1 MFSAALVLIVAQAAP
16 PPPAPAPPRWG
27 ASILSEVTRERF
39 TYHIE
44 NPSSYDT
51 PELVPHFFEQTY
63 DANNLWIGARVTH
76 PLGRERGELEFA
88 LTPQRTRRADDFDTF
103 FQPDGNIVVTGTTGG
118 ASVRSWRVSERFPFA
133 RWRAVA
139 VDFEYSYRRHR
150 ARYHDG
156 DGITTTTL
164 PPSVTHRLVT
174 TRETAVSEL
183 HEAGLFVRGRR
194 AAGRRSLDAMLGVM
208 PVGLGRLSVD
218 LPDKYP
224 GRILVFYASVS
235 TLRGRA
241 FYTLPAGRATV
252 RVGVHAAKT
261 LSWRNRAQLD
271 SRTVSLS
278 VDIIPR

>member
-1 MFSAALVLIVAQAAP
+1 
-16 PPPAPAPPRWG
+16 
-27 ASILSEVTRERF
+27 
-39 TYHIE
+39 
-44 NPSSYDT
+44 
-51 PELVPHFFEQTY
+51 
-63 DANNLWIGARVTH
+63 
-76 PLGRERGELEFA
+76 
-88 LTPQRTRRADDFDTF
+88 
-103 FQPDGNIVVTGTTGG
+103 
-118 ASVRSWRVSERFPFA
+118 
-133 RWRAVA
+133 VA

-241 FYTLPAGRATV
+241 FYTLPAGRASV